1 MTKLSTSFNKQLLD
15 YWGFI
20 KEMYY
25 WRGSLWLFSSNG
37 YREQRKFMRIETENN
52 KTFLSCVSF
61 RKFRN
66 VQTQSDILK
75 CLLLLTNVECWN
87 CLAMVNVIIFLF
99 PLFVFLKQLIAWLKL
114 NPAICYLASLKAYTS
129 KISSRKIFFFKPKKW
144 LKAYETGYP
153 VCINN
158 FLKPERVV
166 CSKCQ
171 YCSSIK
177 TTSLKLIKSGQF
189 FFHANYRI
197 PVCETTTKYFWYN
210 WLPVHVNMSWALG

>member
-1 MTKLSTSFNKQLLD
+1 M
-15 YWGFI
+15 
-20 KEMYY
+20 
-25 WRGSLWLFSSNG
+25 
-37 YREQRKFMRIETENN
+37 
-52 KTFLSCVSF
+52 SCVSF

-75 CLLLLTNVECWN
+75 FLLLLTNVDCWN
-87 CLAMVNVIIFLF
+87 CLAMVNVIISLF
-99 PLFVFLKQLIAWLKL
+99 PLFVFLKQQIAWLRL
-114 NPAICYLASLKAYTS
+114 NPAICYLASLKAYTL
-129 KISSRKIFFFKPKKW
+129 KISSWKIFFKPKKW

-153 VCINN
+153 VFINN

-177 TTSLKLIKSGQF
+177 TTPLKLVRSGQF

-210 WLPVHVNMSWALG
+210 WLPVHVNMSWALGLKWFWMKQFFTKAVLSLFCNNILPQISDMADYNHIPLLNTINVYKTSFQD